1 MTPVTACACTGEPK
15 SILDEVGMPLLAM
28 GGVCLCP
35 YCGKNPFGVDPE
47 HPDMKAFANLA
58 LQESCITEHNA
69 LVRRAGQYLRG
80 NPMNQREIVHTSP
93 LDAGESD
100 GERD

>member
-1 MTPVTACACTGEPK
+1 MTELNPRTA
-15 SILDEVGMPLLAM
+15 D
-28 GGVCLCP
+28 
-35 YCGKNPFGVDPE
+35 NPE
-47 HPDMKAFANLA
+47 HPDIKVFANLA

-100 GERD
+100 GGGKCD